1 MPGQGR
7 VGDRSTIPADAHG
20 CLGCPHPSVGP
31 AVAGSPDVRCNG
43 RPALRVGDPGVHSA
57 CCSSNTWA
65 AQTGSTTVFIN
76 NRAAHRN
83 GDADKHCGG
92 IGKLVEGSHNV
103 DVGG

>member
-31 AVAGSPDVRCNG
+31 AVSGSPDVRCNG

-57 CCSSNTWA
+57 CCSSNTWT